1 MIAANAALAA
11 GKNAC
16 HRGRPFVAACKPS
29 KMGGCVMSAKRKT
42 RKVSRRTI
50 LAGSVA
56 GAAAALT
63 RFSAPAVAQS
73 EPFKLGL
80 LTVKTGPLA
89 QGGIQMEQGVLT
101 FLKEKNYTMA
111 GRKVDFIS
119 ADTGGNPA
127 GTKTKAQ
134 ELVERDKVDVIL
146 GPLAAFELYAISEYV
161 REQKTPTLSLAAAD
175 NLTQRQPNPY
185 LLRASATSSQSMHP
199 MGHYAATELKLKR
212 AFCITEDFAFGY
224 EQMGGFQ
231 AAFQKD
237 GGCVVNKLWPPLS
250 TPDYTPY
257 VAQIDDCDGVCQGF
271 AGSNPLRF
279 MNAYA
284 SAGLKYPVV
293 TGSTGGDDG
302 LLKSCGEEA
311 IGLISCSPYTLDL
324 ETDGNKR
331 FVDGML
337 KNYDTVPGQYAAL
350 LYVNCQVVE
359 AGLKALGGDASDK
372 DKFIAALK
380 TVSLSDTPRGPIK
393 FDHLGNV
400 IGTFYVR
407 RIGTEGAKYGLKLWN
422 KTIKTYENISQF
434 WTWPEQ
440 EFLAHPVYSRDYP
453 PLTKC

>member
-1 MIAANAALAA
+1 MGIHRRTLLKGATAA
-11 GKNAC
+11 GLA
-16 HRGRPFVAACKPS
+16 VA
-29 KMGGCVMSAKRKT
+29 
-42 RKVSRRTI
+42 
-50 LAGSVA
+50 
-56 GAAAALT
+56 
-63 RFSAPAVAQS
+63 APAVLRAQAA
-73 EPFKLGL
+73 PFKLGL

-89 QGGIQMEQGVLT
+89 QGGIQMEQGALT
-101 FLKEKNYTMA
+101 FLKEQNYTMG
-111 GRKVDFIS
+111 GRKVDFVS

-127 GTKTKAQ
+127 GAKTKAQ

-146 GPLAAFELYAISEYV
+146 GPLAAFELYAISDYI

-185 LLRASATSSQSMHP
+185 LLRASATSSQAMQP

-212 AFCITEDFAFGY
+212 VVCVVEDFAFGY

-231 AAFQKD
+231 ASFQKD
-237 GGCVVNKLWPPLS
+237 GGCVVNKLWPPIV

-257 VAQIDDCDGVCQGF
+257 IAQISDCDGVCQGF

-279 MNAYA
+279 MKAYA

-293 TGSTGGDDG
+293 TGETGGDDA
-302 LLKSCGEEA
+302 LLKSFGEEA
-311 IGLISCSPYTLDL
+311 VGLISCTPYTLDL
-324 ETDGNKR
+324 ETDGNRR
-331 FVDGML
+331 FVDGIL
-337 KNYDTVPGQYAAL
+337 KNYNSIPGFYAAGI
-350 LYVNCQVVE
+350 YVNCQAVD
-359 AGLKALGGDASDK
+359 AGLKAVNGNTDDKQKFMDALRAVN
-372 DKFIAALK
+372 IA
-380 TVSLSDTPRGPIK
+380 DTPRGPIK

-400 IGTFYVR
+400 VGTFYVR

-422 KTIKTYENISQF
+422 KTIKTYENVSQF